1 MVTFLQN
8 FHVSLKML
16 CVLKTCFLIVK
27 QFATDYFKAYSA
39 GKLTYDQ
46 HEFNFK
52 FTSPHHVTVLYES
65 LLTQEPH
72 AVKEYI
78 KLSLKFF

>member
-1 MVTFLQN
+1 MHYL
-8 FHVSLKML
+8 L
-16 CVLKTCFLIVK
+16 
-27 QFATDYFKAYSA
+27 
-39 GKLTYDQ
+39 GRLTYDQ

-52 FTSPHHVTVLYES
+52 FTSPPHVTVLYES

-72 AVKEYI
+72 AIAEYI